1 MYIDYCLI
9 FHCNAELLEH
19 VNLCPCVVFLC
30 DLPWLFLVQFALPH
44 IMGWDRLTTPLPGT
58 LASKLSK
65 VDPQM
70 PDLEWD
76 K

>member
-1 MYIDYCLI
+1 
-9 FHCNAELLEH
+9 
-19 VNLCPCVVFLC
+19 
-30 DLPWLFLVQFALPH
+30 VQFALPH